1 MHWFVEVESRNLIL
15 GDESQSF
22 RRVYDSEKQLQYFT
36 RTFLREGD
44 RLSCYDA
51 AKSWTWQY
59 FVRKVPLEPE
69 EAVPDGE
76 STRRLIAGLA
86 KELQK
91 ETEMIQRMSD
101 DLLQECK
108 EAKC

>member
-1 MHWFVEVESRNLIL
+1 M
-15 GDESQSF
+15 
-22 RRVYDSEKQLQYFT
+22 
-36 RTFLREGD
+36 
-44 RLSCYDA
+44 LSCFDA
-51 AKSWTWQY
+51 TSSCTRQY
-59 FVRKVPLEPE
+59 FVRKVPLVPE

-76 STRRLIAGLA
+76 STRRLLAGMA

-108 EAKC
+108 VAKS